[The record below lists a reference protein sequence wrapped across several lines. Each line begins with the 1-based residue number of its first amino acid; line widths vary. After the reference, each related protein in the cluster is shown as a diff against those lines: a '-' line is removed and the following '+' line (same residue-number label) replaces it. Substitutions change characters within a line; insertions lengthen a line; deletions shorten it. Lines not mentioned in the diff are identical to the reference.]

1 MAEAGRRTVDYY
13 FYGQSPFTLFGHR
26 ALKEM
31 ADRQGVALN
40 LKPVDL
46 PVLWA
51 TSGAVMPAQRPAVR
65 QRYRLLEL
73 QRIAD
78 ERGLAINVRPR
89 HFPTAI
95 ALADRCTIAILES
108 GGDAF
113 DFVEAVGRGVWCDE
127 ADMGDEAEIAARLTA
142 HGHDAAATIERAK
155 SDAVEAIR
163 QRNSEEAVAADAV
176 GVPAYVLD
184 GEVFWGQ
191 DRIDALERMIASG
204 REAFRNDI

>member
-1 MAEAGRRTVDYY
+1 MPRTVDYY

-26 ALKEM
+26 PLKEM
-31 ADRQGVALN
+31 ADRRGVTLN

-46 PVLWA
+46 PVLWER
-51 TSGAVMPAQRPAVR
+51 SGAVMPAERPPVR
-65 QRYRLLEL
+65 QRYRILEL

-78 ERGLAINVRPR
+78 ERGLSINVRPR

-95 ALADRCTIAILES
+95 ALADRCTIAILHA
-108 GGDAF
+108 GGDAY

-127 ADMGDEAEIAARLTA
+127 ADMSDEDEIGRRLEA
-142 HGHDAAATIERAK
+142 HGHDARAVIERAG
-155 SDAVEAIR
+155 SDAIEAIR
-163 QRNSEEAVAADAV
+163 QRNSREAVEADAV
-176 GVPAYVLD
+176 GVPAYVLG

-204 REAFRNDI
+204 RPPFRSDL

>member
-1 MAEAGRRTVDYY
+1 MPRTIDYY

-31 ADRQGVALN
+31 ADRHGVALN

-46 PVLWA
+46 PVVWES
-51 TSGAVMPAQRPAVR
+51 SGAVMPAQRPPVR

-73 QRIAD
+73 QRIAE
-78 ERGLAINVRPR
+78 ERGLSINVRPK

-95 ALADRCTIAILES
+95 ALADRCTIAVLQM
-108 GGDAF
+108 GGDPY
-113 DFVEAVGRGVWCDE
+113 DYVEAVGRGVWCDE
-127 ADMGDEAEIAARLTA
+127 ADMADEREIARRLEA
-142 HGHDAAATIERAK
+142 HGHDAGAVLDRAK
-155 SDAVEAIR
+155 TPEIEEIRQQNSRDAVE
-163 QRNSEEAVAADAV
+163 ADAV

-191 DRIDALERMIASG
+191 DRIGALERMIASG
-204 REAFRNDI
+204 RKPFRSDA

>member
-1 MAEAGRRTVDYY
+1 MPRTVDYY

-26 ALKEM
+26 ALREM
-31 ADRQGVALN
+31 ADRHGIALN

-51 TSGAVMPAQRPAVR
+51 ESGAVMPAKRPPVR

-78 ERGLAINVRPR
+78 ERGLAINVRPK
-89 HFPTAI
+89 HFPADI
-95 ALADRCTIAILES
+95 ALADRCTVAIVET
-108 GGDAF
+108 GGDAY

-127 ADMGDEAEIAARLTA
+127 ADMSDEREIARRLEA
-142 HGHDAAATIERAK
+142 HGHDASAVIARARTDEIE
-155 SDAVEAIR
+155 AVR
-163 QRNSEEAVAADAV
+163 QRNSREAVEADAV

-191 DRIDALERMIASG
+191 DRIGALERMIASG
-204 REAFRNDI
+204 RPAFRSDVE